1 MNLNGNSGNV
11 GRVLQNKNPS
21 GIVFA
26 PNYWQWFSHHQNHG
40 ILPDEIK
47 HCETQL
53 DMINWLG
60 LDVFSRN
67 IYCKQDEYWFGG
79 ICEEL
84 FDGVEVNKTSY
95 IENGDKITNK
105 EYHFG
110 TGVLTEQLRYVFSES
125 TIVQKKFL
133 ISDYSKEA
141 RLLEQL
147 LASRKWKFNPLKFE
161 AIRNKVGDNGVV
173 VVGDFF
179 SPLKMLHIVMNPVQ
193 SVYFLM
199 EQPDFAKS
207 LLDIHEHAQLD
218 LVTQCVSQGVKVVMS
233 MDNLDTMFHPPDYV
247 EAYSASFYEKASAIC
262 HAYGAKF
269 FIHAC
274 GNQKENLPLIA
285 SYGVDGLE
293 GVAYPPLGNV
303 ELDEAMRMTP
313 EHFIITGGISA
324 IETRDLKSREEVFSY
339 VKNLFHKMTPYKN
352 RFMFSASCNT
362 PIDTKWETIKNFRD
376 AWLEYK
382 DC

>member
-1 MNLNGNSGNV
+1 MNLGNHHCNV
-11 GRVLQNKNPS
+11 ERVLRNQNPS

-40 ILPDEIK
+40 TMPDEIK

-84 FDGVEVNKTSY
+84 FDGVEVKSTTHVEHGN
-95 IENGDKITNK
+95 KITEK
-105 EYHFG
+105 EYRFSS
-110 TGVLTEQLRYVFSES
+110 GVLTEQISYVFKES
-125 TIVQKKFL
+125 TIVQTKFL
-133 ISDYSKEA
+133 ITDYTEQAS
-141 RLLEQL
+141 LLVQF
-147 LASRKWKFNPLKFE
+147 LASRKWKFNPMKFE
-161 AIRNKVGDNGVV
+161 AIRNKVGGKGVV

-193 SVYFLM
+193 TVYFLM
-199 EQPDFAKS
+199 DHPEFAKS
-207 LLDIHEHAQLD
+207 LLEIHERAQLD
-218 LVTQCVSQGVKVVMS
+218 LVKQCVSKGVKVVMS
-233 MDNLDTMFHPPDYV
+233 MDNLDAMFQPPDYV
-247 EAYSASFYEKASAIC
+247 EAYSASFYKKASAVC
-262 HAYGAKF
+262 HDQGAKF
-269 FIHAC
+269 FVHAC

-293 GVAYPPLGNV
+293 GVAFPPLGNV
-303 ELDEAMRMTP
+303 ELDEAMQMTP
-313 EHFIITGGISA
+313 DHFIITGGISA
-324 IETRDLKSREEVFSY
+324 METSGLNTKEEIFSF
-339 VKNLFHKMTPYKN
+339 VRNLFGKMRPYQN

-362 PIDTKWETIKNFRD
+362 PFDTKWESIKLFRD

-382 DC
+382 D